1 MNFAHSNQ
9 RAGSILLMVLVVV
22 VMLTLTSVAF
32 YDWSFSEYKAADVGE
47 RQLQTNLA
55 AESGIEYLRYLMTL
69 DEATVINQGGRTNN
83 PTAMQAVL
91 TDINGEVPLQPGL
104 RFRYAVVSPVIDSYG
119 EFAGYRMGIEDESAR
134 LNLNTVLVADAR
146 NPEAKLGRTLL
157 MSLPGMTESIADAIL
172 DWIDED
178 DEPREFGCE
187 RDYYTGLTT
196 PYEPQNG
203 PLESIDQLL
212 LIRDVTPELL
222 YGFDRNQNFQL
233 DAAEQQMYAIE
244 NVDNSTGSMNRG
256 WAAYLTL
263 RSGEKN
269 IRADG
274 TPKIDI
280 NGDDLEALHT
290 ELKTVLDENMANFI
304 IAYRQGGA
312 YDEETGETTAGG
324 SAPDAESG
332 GGGQGGGG
340 GRGGRGG
347 GGDGGSA
354 GGVAEQRK
362 DAASLD
368 LDYEQGGSVPINSI
382 LDVIGVQTRVVESG
396 QTGRTIVEVAFADD
410 PGSMQAYLP
419 IMMENLTA
427 GGQDVIPGRININQ
441 APRVIL
447 DGLSMAMP
455 TAFPPQTVEYILANR
470 SFEPALDQPDMKY
483 ETWLLTTGVVTIDQM
498 KQLMPLISGGGDIYR
513 AQVVGYYEAE
523 GPFTRLEVIV
533 DNTGQLPTISSV
545 RDLTPLGSG
554 FTAEQL
560 GVSE

>member
-1 MNFAHSNQ
+1 MIHSTRQ
-9 RAGSILLMVLVVV
+9 TRDGSILLTVLIVV

-69 DEATVINQGGRTNN
+69 DEATITTQGGLTNN

-91 TDINGEVPLQPGL
+91 PDINGEIPTQPGL
-104 RFRYAVVSPVIDSYG
+104 RFRYAIVSPVVDSYG
-119 EFAGYRMGIEDESAR
+119 EFVGYRMGIEDESAR

-212 LIRDVTPELL
+212 LVRDVTPELL
-222 YGFDRNQNFQL
+222 YGFDRNQNFQI
-233 DAAEQQMYAIE
+233 DSAEQQMYALE

-269 IRADG
+269 LRADG
-274 TPKIDI
+274 TPRIDL
-280 NGDDLEALHT
+280 NSDDLEALHT
-290 ELKTVLDENMANFI
+290 QLKTVLDENMASFI

-312 YDEETGETTAGG
+312 YDEDGESASDSGAETGT
-324 SAPDAESG
+324 

-340 GRGGRGG
+340 GRGNGGGRGG
-347 GGDGGSA
+347 SDKESA
-354 GGVAEQRK
+354 GGGAEQRK
-362 DAASLD
+362 DAASIEF
-368 LDYEQGGSVPINSI
+368 DYEQGGSVPINSI

-396 QTGRTIVEVAFADD
+396 QTGRTIVNVAFADD

-483 ETWLLTTGVVTIDQM
+483 ETWLLTTGVVTLEQM